1 MCFCQ
6 MFSQWSFSSL
16 NVVLM
21 SNKMLLK
28 EQLNWL
34 IVSPIR
40 LKTCR
45 FNGFFFFT
53 CQDARARKIVPS
65 SEVLLAHVNP
75 IRIGRAI
82 CPGLSMLLY
91 FHWENE
97 INKVSSQV
105 SFKLLVKLFWKQ
117 LFLELL
123 SEAYLSAMELFCGY
137 S

>member
-1 MCFCQ
+1 
-6 MFSQWSFSSL
+6 MFSQWSFCSL

-21 SNKMLLK
+21 SKIRWFSKN
-28 EQLNWL
+28 NWTDCNFF
-34 IVSPIR
+34 IVLPIR

-53 CQDARARKIVPS
+53 CQDVRARKIVPS

-105 SFKLLVKLFWKQ
+105 SFKLLMKLFWKQ

-123 SEAYLSAMELFCGY
+123 SEVYLSAMELFCGY